1 MGPTEFPLRKEDL
14 AGIRS
19 QLERKCGN
27 AAVAEDLLSEAIET
41 SLLKLREG
49 KIARPEQMI
58 GYVYRVA
65 LNHLRNFRRRDKRPV
80 SSADPLDSL
89 EDEKT
94 ADVAAPIDQA
104 RWARMVKEVLEEL
117 PAVRDRELLA
127 SFYLGEEDKAALCQR
142 LELDEQHFNRVI
154 HRARER
160 FRALIEGHGLK
171 RNDFLSVAALLV
183 G

>member
-1 MGPTEFPLRKEDL
+1 MTLTEFPLRKEDL
-14 AGIRS
+14 AGIRA

-41 SLLKLREG
+41 SLVKLREG
-49 KIARPEQMI
+49 KIERPEQMI

-65 LNHLRNFRRRDKRPV
+65 LNHLRNFRRRDKTGV

-94 ADVAAPIDQA
+94 TDVAAPIDHA
-104 RWARMVKEVLEEL
+104 RWAKVVAEVLKEL
-117 PAVRDRELLA
+117 PAARDRELLV
-127 SFYLGEEDKAALCQR
+127 SFYLGEEEKESLCLR
-142 LELDEQHFNRVI
+142 LGLDEQHFNRVI

-171 RNDFLSVAALLV
+171 RNDFLCLAALLV

>member
-1 MGPTEFPLRKEDL
+1 MTTTEFPLRKEDL
-14 AGIRS
+14 AGIRA

-49 KIARPEQMI
+49 KIERPAQMI

-65 LNHLRNFRRRDKRPV
+65 LNHLRNFRRRDKTAV
-80 SSADPLDSL
+80 SSSDPLESL

-94 ADVAAPIDQA
+94 GDVAAPIDHA
-104 RWARMVKEVLEEL
+104 RWAKVVTEVLKEL
-117 PAVRDRELLA
+117 PAARDRELLV
-127 SFYLGEEDKAALCQR
+127 SFYLGEEDKDSLCRR
-142 LELDEQHFNRVI
+142 LALDEQHFNRVI

-160 FRALIEGHGLK
+160 FKALLEGHGLK
-171 RNDFLSVAALLV
+171 RNDFLCLV